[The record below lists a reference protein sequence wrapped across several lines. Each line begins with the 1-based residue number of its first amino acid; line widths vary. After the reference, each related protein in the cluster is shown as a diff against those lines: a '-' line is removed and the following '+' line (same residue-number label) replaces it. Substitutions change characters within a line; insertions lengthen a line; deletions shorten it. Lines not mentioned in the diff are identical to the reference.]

1 MAFCVQ
7 ELVLDST
14 DKERSGLAVRR
25 MKRLLAPAAQ
35 ENPIF
40 MHLTAN
46 PTDTKAVEAAIDQM
60 QEVGFEMII
69 YSFGSGFQIESSDP
83 GYISKIKAS
92 IDYAKSHGNIEVGAY
107 DLIAETRNPP
117 NGSWASISPETGGHD
132 GNACFASG
140 WRDYLLAG
148 VMRFVSETGL
158 TAIETD
164 GPCKWLPCCNAPP
177 LDTMMLCRRR
187 AALRKRGARAPQGP
201 LRLRVPRECPAGT
214 LLPNPPALRHV
225 HPRSRELLL
234 LGSVEI
240 GHGLQ

>member
-1 MAFCVQ
+1 
-7 ELVLDST
+7 
-14 DKERSGLAVRR
+14 
-25 MKRLLAPAAQ
+25 
-35 ENPIF
+35 

-164 GPCKWLPCCNAPP
+164 GPCECGSGSL
-177 LDTMMLCRRR
+177 
-187 AALRKRGARAPQGP
+187 AA
-201 LRLRVPRECPAGT
+201 T
-214 LLPNPPALRHV
+214 LH
-225 HPRSRELLL
+225 LLTP
-234 LGSVEI
+234 
-240 GHGLQ
+240 

>member
-1 MAFCVQ
+1 M
-7 ELVLDST
+7 LDST

-107 DLIAETRNPP
+107 DLIGKCSRSLCVFFRSSKQRLHSVDAQPAE
-117 NGSWASISPETGGHD
+117 W
-132 GNACFASG
+132 
-140 WRDYLLAG
+140 L
-148 VMRFVSETGL
+148 VGL
-158 TAIETD
+158 D
-164 GPCKWLPCCNAPP
+164 QPGDWWP
-177 LDTMMLCRRR
+177 
-187 AALRKRGARAPQGP
+187 
-201 LRLRVPRECPAGT
+201 
-214 LLPNPPALRHV
+214 
-225 HPRSRELLL
+225 
-234 LGSVEI
+234 
-240 GHGLQ
+240 

>member
-1 MAFCVQ
+1 
-7 ELVLDST
+7 
-14 DKERSGLAVRR
+14 

-107 DLIAETRNPP
+107 DLIGKIVIR
-117 NGSWASISPETGGHD
+117 S
-132 GNACFASG
+132 
-140 WRDYLLAG
+140 
-148 VMRFVSETGL
+148 RFVAVRLANSKKYHYFSADAQPAEWLVGL
-158 TAIETD
+158 D
-164 GPCKWLPCCNAPP
+164 QPGDWRP
-177 LDTMMLCRRR
+177 
-187 AALRKRGARAPQGP
+187 
-201 LRLRVPRECPAGT
+201 
-214 LLPNPPALRHV
+214 
-225 HPRSRELLL
+225 
-234 LGSVEI
+234 
-240 GHGLQ
+240 

>member
-1 MAFCVQ
+1 
-7 ELVLDST
+7 
-14 DKERSGLAVRR
+14 

-83 GYISKIKAS
+83 SYISKIKAS

-107 DLIAETRNPP
+107 DLIGKIVILSPICLLSVSLIPRSITISALTRNPP

-148 VMRFVSETGL
+148 VMRFVNETGL
-158 TAIETD
+158 SAIETD
-164 GPCKWLPCCNAPP
+164 GPCEWPWLHYCN
-177 LDTMMLCRRR
+177 
-187 AALRKRGARAPQGP
+187 
-201 LRLRVPRECPAGT
+201 
-214 LLPNPPALRHV
+214 
-225 HPRSRELLL
+225 
-234 LGSVEI
+234 I
-240 GHGLQ
+240 